1 VSTLVQ
7 IELAVARLPAEQQKT
22 LLHWLQDRLTA
33 TPVTP
38 PAPSA
43 LEIFRQL
50 QRETR
55 LTPSAAHAWKSTVA
69 DARR

>member
-1 VSTLVQ
+1 MSTLVQ
-7 IELAVARLPAEQQKT
+7 IGSAVARLPAEQQKS
-22 LLHWLQDRLTA
+22 LLRWLQDRLTE

-38 PAPSA
+38 LAPSA
-43 LEIFRQL
+43 LDIFRQL

-55 LTPSAAHAWKSTVA
+55 LTPSAAQAWKSTVA